1 MFYICIYNKYLYK
14 YVLYLY
20 ITHIYIQISIQICS
34 ISVYITNTYTNML
47 YICIYNKYIHK
58 FVVKN
63 DRQFPLWINRNRKG
77 WAVLLQG
84 RGRSWEGQWGAAQA
98 GHRQG
103 WGMLCSPG
111 VTPPAAHSSLTAL
124 LQPNEP
130 PTPFCCP
137 GQLHA
142 WLCFCSHGTFC
153 NASSCLGA
161 WQSADPFLKSHHET
175 FLISIHL
182 T

>member
-1 MFYICIYNKYLYK
+1 MYTNMFYICIYNKYLYK

-77 WAVLLQG
+77 
-84 RGRSWEGQWGAAQA
+84 
-98 GHRQG
+98 
-103 WGMLCSPG
+103 
-111 VTPPAAHSSLTAL
+111 
-124 LQPNEP
+124 
-130 PTPFCCP
+130 
-137 GQLHA
+137 
-142 WLCFCSHGTFC
+142 
-153 NASSCLGA
+153 
-161 WQSADPFLKSHHET
+161 
-175 FLISIHL
+175 
-182 T
+182 